1 MENIQQ
7 GLPGG
12 QRASAG
18 GSKKTV
24 ALTEGDYMHDI
35 IEYQIFVG
43 CNDSQLKEEI
53 VSEQELIEM
62 VTGFFERKKI
72 NFSMFS
78 NKGGYTYDTG
88 DFVSEN
94 SICVNIIGEPDLDI
108 VGLAKSLSMYMN
120 QEYVLV
126 TRTAVTTSFR

>member
-1 MENIQQ
+1 
-7 GLPGG
+7 
-12 QRASAG
+12 
-18 GSKKTV
+18 
-24 ALTEGDYMHDI
+24 MHDS

-78 NKGGYTYDTG
+78 NKGGYTYDTC

-94 SICVNIIGEPDLDI
+94 SICVDFIGDPDLDI
-108 VGLAKSLSMYMN
+108 VGFAKDLSIYMN
-120 QEYVLV
+120 QACALV
-126 TRTAVTTSFR
+126 TRTAVMTSFR

>member
-1 MENIQQ
+1 
-7 GLPGG
+7 
-12 QRASAG
+12 
-18 GSKKTV
+18 
-24 ALTEGDYMHDI
+24 MHDS

-78 NKGGYTYDTG
+78 NKGGYIYDTG

-94 SICVNIIGEPDLDI
+94 
-108 VGLAKSLSMYMN
+108 
-120 QEYVLV
+120 
-126 TRTAVTTSFR
+126 

>member
-1 MENIQQ
+1 
-7 GLPGG
+7 
-12 QRASAG
+12 
-18 GSKKTV
+18 
-24 ALTEGDYMHDI
+24 MHDI

-72 NFSMFS
+72 NFSIFS
-78 NKGGYTYDTG
+78 NKGGHTYDTG

-94 SICVNIIGEPDLDI
+94 SICVDIIGDPDLDI
-108 VGLAKSLSMYMN
+108 VRLAKSLSMYMN
-120 QEYVLV
+120 QECALV
-126 TRTAVTTSFR
+126 TRTAVTTSSR

>member
-1 MENIQQ
+1 
-7 GLPGG
+7 
-12 QRASAG
+12 
-18 GSKKTV
+18 
-24 ALTEGDYMHDI
+24 MHDI

-72 NFSMFS
+72 NFSMFR

-108 VGLAKSLSMYMN
+108 IGLAKSLSMYMN
-120 QEYVLV
+120 QEYALV
-126 TRTAVTTSFR
+126 TRTTVTTSFR